1 MIQTHVRILMH
12 LKCNVNLYA
21 EVEPYILIAR
31 LVSCIARLG
40 YHVSSAALQVTNSIE
55 IFLGLV

>member
-40 YHVSSAALQVTNSIE
+40 YVSSAALQVTPIK